1 MSETLRPW
9 IECAALHPDV
19 LSDEFSEDVFALDL
33 GALSDRLLGADAGLP
48 AAGLPRVPAVYR
60 DADSFFRASYLTGG
74 LRSLL
79 DDVFGRLAGARGNRV
94 LKLLTPFGGGKSHT
108 LAALLHGAR
117 SRAALDALPEAAGL
131 PRPDGVRVAV
141 FDGQFFDA
149 TTGKRTPAG
158 TFAARTVWGWMAWAL
173 GGRDGYEVVRAQD
186 EARVAP
192 GGDEIVALLR
202 RGPSLILIDELL
214 EYLISAGGVRV
225 ERTTLRDETLSFLK
239 RLTVAVGAVDDA
251 VLVYSLQSSKRES
264 LEYTSL
270 LRTVEHLAAR
280 KDQRREPVEGNEILN
295 VIQRRLLAAPPD
307 PRAAGAAAEAWRRV
321 FTRMRQAYA
330 QSDAE
335 RRQADEEGLALRDR
349 ITASYPFH
357 PALID
362 VMRERW
368 AAVPE
373 FQRTRGAL
381 RFLASCLRAA
391 HRAGRSR
398 ALLGPGDVPIHDAD
412 VRLAF
417 FKEVGQREDFL
428 ACLEHDFV
436 GANARTRRIDDRRAR
451 EVTAEAGRRP
461 ATRLATT
468 VLLCSFG
475 GLRRAGGAD
484 GALLPPGI
492 GETDLL
498 GVAVG
503 PDLDSTTAQACLKE
517 LREQCLYLHFDGVR
531 YCFRKDPNVT
541 LLVEQ
546 EADAVAR
553 DEAGVRARVLEMVE
567 ERLAGHPAA
576 VVWPAASDAVPDRDA
591 RFLVAYLP
599 LEFAALSAEEQEE
612 TKRGLFEHHGNR
624 PREFRNGLGLAAPSA
639 DQVEVLRRAVRYLLA
654 VERVSSRWREHN
666 LTDAQKSQLRERRAT
681 EGAAAESAL
690 LKLYAE
696 VWLPAPADG
705 ALSMEAVRMGGRP
718 LQTTLDAK
726 KRARIHERLTELLTT
741 VQKKV
746 FGSVA
751 PGKIVELYRL
761 GAGDAGGPTRFQ
773 SGGNAPNDDG
783 AQPPDAPAASTG
795 KAAGT
800 PGRPDDG
807 APVTAVG
814 AAAAAGDAGT
824 PGRADAGVPGIS
836 TDKMVAGFF
845 SFLGFPRLRAA
856 DVVRTAIA
864 RGVETGLF
872 AYTTGR
878 PALGDDGR
886 YRIDRSRIAFERRVA
901 EDEIDLD
908 SGFLIAPAALPAPAA
923 AVAPAPGGGAEDDVR
938 YPTPGGGSSATR
950 ERKDEDEKPP
960 PTGPRDLT
968 ISFSADRTELFNA
981 WNALANLADA
991 AGKVSVRVQATS
1003 DAGFDDAMLEN
1014 GVLEPL
1020 RELGLIDDD
1029 RM

>member
-9 IECAALHPDV
+9 LECVELHPDV
-19 LSDEFSEDVFALDL
+19 LADEFSEDVFALDL
-33 GALSDRLLGADAGLP
+33 GALADRLLGADAGLP
-48 AAGLPRVPAVYR
+48 AAKLPRVPAVYR
-60 DADSFFRASYLTGG
+60 DADSFFRASYLTSG

-79 DDVFGRLAGARGNRV
+79 DDVFGGLGGGRGNRV

-117 SRAALDALPEAAGL
+117 SRQALDVLPEAAGL

-141 FDGQFFDA
+141 VDGQFFDA
-149 TTGKRTPAG
+149 TTGKHAPG
-158 TFAARTVWGWMAWAL
+158 ETFAARTVWGWIAWAL

-202 RGPSLILIDELL
+202 RGPSLILLDELL

-225 ERTTLRDETLSFLK
+225 EKTTLRDETLSFLK
-239 RLTVAVGAVDDA
+239 RLTVAAGAVDDA

-307 PRAAGAAAEAWRRV
+307 PRAAGAAAEAWRGA
-321 FTRMRQAYA
+321 FTRTRRAWA
-330 QSDAE
+330 QSDME
-335 RRQADEEGLALRDR
+335 RRQADEDGLALRDR

-391 HRAGRSR
+391 HRSGRSR
-398 ALLGPGDVPIHDAD
+398 ALLGPGDVPIRDAD

-451 EVTAEAGRRP
+451 ETTAEAGRRP
-461 ATRLATT
+461 ASRLATT
-468 VLLCSFG
+468 MLLYSFG
-475 GLRRAGGAD
+475 GLRRAGGGD
-484 GALLPPGI
+484 GDPLPPGV
-492 GETDLL
+492 GEADLL
-498 GVAVG
+498 DVAIG
-503 PDLDSTTAQACLKE
+503 PDLDGTTAQACLKE

-546 EADAVAR
+546 EADSVSR
-553 DEAGVRARVLEMVE
+553 DDAGVRARIRELIE
-567 ERLAGHPAA
+567 ERLAGRQSA
-576 VVWPAASDAVPDRDA
+576 VVWPAASGDVPDREA
-591 RFLVAYLP
+591 RFLIAYLP
-599 LEFAALSAEEQEE
+599 IEFAALSPAEQQEKAREICEQ
-612 TKRGLFEHHGNR
+612 HGGR
-624 PREFRNGLGLAAPSA
+624 TREFRNGLGLAVPSA
-639 DQVEVLRRAVRYLLA
+639 DQVEGLRRAVRYLLA
-654 VERVSSRWREHN
+654 VERVRARWREHN
-666 LTDAQKSQLRERRAT
+666 LTDAQKSQLREREAT
-681 EGAAAESAL
+681 ERAAAESAL

-696 VWLPAPADG
+696 VWLPAPGDG
-705 ALSMEAVRMGGRP
+705 ALKLEVVGLGGRP
-718 LQTTLDAK
+718 LQTTLDEK

-741 VQKKV
+741 VQRKV

-751 PGKIVELYRL
+751 PGRIVELYRL
-761 GAGDAGGPTRFQ
+761 GADSGPAGKT
-773 SGGNAPNDDG
+773 APAPGHPG
-783 AQPPDAPAASTG
+783 AGAHDAP
-795 KAAGT
+795 
-800 PGRPDDG
+800 
-807 APVTAVG
+807 
-814 AAAAAGDAGT
+814 
-824 PGRADAGVPGIS
+824 GIP
-836 TDKMVAGFF
+836 TDKVAAGFF
-845 SFLGFPRLRAA
+845 SFLGFPRLRDA
-856 DVVRTAIA
+856 DAVRAAIA

-872 AYTTGR
+872 AYATGR
-878 PALGDDGR
+878 PALGGDGR
-886 YRIDRSRIAFERRVA
+886 YRIDRSRIAFERTVV

-908 SGFLIAPAALPAPAA
+908 SGFLIAPAALPRPDEFAP
-923 AVAPAPGGGAEDDVR
+923 VPVPAGDDSD
-938 YPTPGGGSSATR
+938 YPTPGGGASSAR
-950 ERKDEDEKPP
+950 EGSDDPETVTPSAA
-960 PTGPRDLT
+960 GSRDVT
-968 ISFSADRTELFNA
+968 ISFSADRDTLYHA
-981 WNALANLADA
+981 WSALANLADA
-991 AGKVSVRVQATS
+991 AGKVSVRVQAAS
-1003 DAGFDDAMLEN
+1003 EAGFDEARIEN

-1020 RELGLIDDD
+1020 RELGLIGDDHAD
-1029 RM
+1029 RG

>member
-1 MSETLRPW
+1 MSESLRPW
-9 IECAALHPDV
+9 IECVALHPDV

-33 GALSDRLLGADAGLP
+33 GALSDRLMGADAGLP
-48 AAGLPRVPAVYR
+48 SAELPRVPAVYR

-117 SRAALDALPEAAGL
+117 SRAALDVLPEAAGL

-149 TTGKRTPAG
+149 TTGKRAPAG
-158 TFAARTVWGWMAWAL
+158 TFAARTAWGWMAWAL

-192 GGDEIVALLR
+192 GGDRIVALLR

-307 PRAAGAAAEAWRRV
+307 PRAAGAAAEAWRQV
-321 FTRMRQAYA
+321 FTRTRHAYA

-349 ITASYPFH
+349 IMASYPFH

-391 HRAGRSR
+391 HRAGGSR
-398 ALLGPGDVPIHDAD
+398 ALLGPGDVPIRDAD

-436 GANARTRRIDDRRAR
+436 GANARTRRIDARRAR
-451 EVTAEAGRRP
+451 EVTAEAGRQP

-553 DEAGVRARVLEMVE
+553 DEAGVRARVQTMIE

-576 VVWPAASDAVPDRDA
+576 VVWPAASGDVPDRDP

-612 TKRGLFEHHGNR
+612 TRRGLFEHHGNR
-624 PREFRNGLGLAAPSA
+624 PREFRNGLGLAAPAA

-654 VERVSSRWREHN
+654 IERVGGRWREHN

-696 VWLPAPADG
+696 VWLPASADG

-761 GAGDAGGPTRFQ
+761 GASDAG
-773 SGGNAPNDDG
+773 A
-783 AQPPDAPAASTG
+783 
-795 KAAGT
+795 
-800 PGRPDDG
+800 
-807 APVTAVG
+807 
-814 AAAAAGDAGT
+814 
-824 PGRADAGVPGIS
+824 PGIS
-836 TDKMVAGFF
+836 TGKVVAGFF
-845 SFLGFPRLRAA
+845 SFLGFPRLRDA

-872 AYTTGR
+872 ACTTGR
-878 PALGDDGR
+878 PELGDDGR
-886 YRIDRSRIAFERRVA
+886 YRLDRGRIAFERTVA

-923 AVAPAPGGGAEDDVR
+923 AVVPGLGDGDDDVR
-938 YPTPGGGSSATR
+938 YPTPGGGAGDRYPAPGGGAGVVRDGENVTAGTETAAT
-950 ERKDEDEKPP
+950 
-960 PTGPRDLT
+960 GSRDLT
-968 ISFSADRTELFNA
+968 ISFSADRNELFNA

-991 AGKVSVRVQATS
+991 AGKISVNVQATS
-1003 DAGFDDAMLEN
+1003 DTGFDRAKLEN

-1020 RELGLIDDD
+1020 RELGLIDDNEAD
-1029 RM
+1029 G